1 MATARN
7 AIEKTGSHADMKHMP
22 PDMKTMLGNT
32 GAQKSI
38 KGILNSAKKM
48 IPIIAEM
55 GSSTDSGGEISGIN
69 RVHATVKGMRT
80 ASKFM
85 ADAKRFSAL
94 GKAFHS
100 MREPQ
105 ADFFPSP
112 SASFRRRSPRGR
124 CAHTTRGSSPCERRC
139 TVA

>member
-1 MATARN
+1 
-7 AIEKTGSHADMKHMP
+7 MKHMP
-22 PDMKTMLGNT
+22 PDMKSMLGNT

-48 IPIIAEM
+48 IPIITEM
-55 GSSTDSGGEISGIN
+55 GSSTDSGSEISGIN

-80 ASKFM
+80 APKFM

-105 ADFFPSP
+105 ADF
-112 SASFRRRSPRGR
+112 SFAICFISTAVTQRSLCPHHPRL
-124 CAHTTRGSSPCERRC
+124 
-139 TVA
+139 